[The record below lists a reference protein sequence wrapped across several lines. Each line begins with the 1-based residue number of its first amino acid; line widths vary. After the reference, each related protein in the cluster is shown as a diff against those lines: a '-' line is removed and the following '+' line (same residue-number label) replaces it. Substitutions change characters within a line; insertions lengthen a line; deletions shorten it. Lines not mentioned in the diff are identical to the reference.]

1 MAREIQTTLS
11 NEGVLTIKN
20 SAGSLEI
27 NLHALSDE
35 IKFKLLAHGA
45 KQKVAD
51 AAAIPRDE
59 ETGLSATPSQKFE
72 AMRAVALRLIDG
84 SWGIERTG
92 AASALH
98 VPTLIDALVEFT
110 GQDVETIAVKVNGMK
125 PAERTALRDN
135 PKIAGIYAR
144 LRSAQ
149 NPTINSDELL
159 DALM

>member
-20 SAGSLEI
+20 SAGEI
-27 NLHALSDE
+27 AVNLNALDE
-35 IKFKLLAHGA
+35 NIKFRLMVHGA
-45 KQKVAD
+45 KQKISD

-144 LRSAQ
+144 LRAAQ